1 MQYRQT
7 KFSDVCG
14 TMDEFKRLL
23 YEEKEKV
30 FTEPE
35 SHLEPLLE
43 DALFML
49 ARMEGRVKEYKDFVE
64 EIRKCLQLVDE
75 VKEVDSAKA
84 SRSAELIRKQILS
97 RELEVEK
104 LADAAESIRS
114 VASELEN
121 RLRTYK
127 DLALRFYVL
136 FLKVKGDRNW
146 LLEAKGLEKDLKSK
160 YQAWLPPEPHRSKLL
175 KWLVEARAYV
185 IEPSRIGEQPLV
197 QFEDG
202 GLIPMSQVRWD
213 PDIENFHPAGFKPS
227 PSGRRY
233 RRK

>member
-1 MQYRQT
+1 MQYRHT

-23 YEEKEKV
+23 YEEKEEIFKD
-30 FTEPE
+30 PE

-43 DALFML
+43 DGLFML
-49 ARMEGRVKEYKDFVE
+49 SRMEGRLKEYRNFAEKISKHVQLMD
-64 EIRKCLQLVDE
+64 EI
-75 VKEVDSAKA
+75 KEADSAKA
-84 SRSAELIRKQILS
+84 SRFVELIRKQILS
-97 RELEVEK
+97 KELAVEK
-104 LADAAESIRS
+104 LAGAAESIRS
-114 VASELEN
+114 VANELEN

-127 DLALRFYVL
+127 DLALGFYAL

-146 LLEAKGLEKDLKSK
+146 LLEPEGLESDLKSK
-160 YQAWLPPEPHRSKLL
+160 YQAWLPPEPHRSKLI
-175 KWLVEARAYV
+175 KRLVDARAYV
-185 IEPSRIGEQPLV
+185 VKSSQMGEQPLV

-213 PDIENFHPAGFKPS
+213 SNIENFHPAGFKPS

-233 RRK
+233 RRG

>member
-23 YEEKEKV
+23 YEEKEKI

-49 ARMEGRVKEYKDFVE
+49 SRMEGRVKEYKDFVE
-64 EIRKCLQLVDE
+64 EIRKRLQLMNE

-114 VASELEN
+114 VASELEKK
-121 RLRTYK
+121 LRTYK
-127 DLALRFYVL
+127 DLALGVYAL
-136 FLKVKGDRNW
+136 FMKVKGDRNW
-146 LLEAKGLEKDLKSK
+146 LLEPEGLESDLKSK
-160 YQAWLPPEPHRSKLL
+160 YQAWLPPDPHRSKLL
-175 KWLVEARAYV
+175 RWLADVRAYV
-185 IEPSRIGEQPLV
+185 IEPTRIGEQPLV

-202 GLIPMSQVRWD
+202 GLISMSQIRWD
-213 PDIENFHPAGFKPS
+213 PNIGNFHPAGFKPS